1 MKSSSRFNKVA
12 YAAAIACFASIAHG
26 QSAVGI
32 YGVADLGVRHTSGMD
47 ASNAPA
53 AANANTNAMGSG
65 IDTTSRLGYRGTED
79 LGGGLKA
86 EFNFETGLNVDT
98 GTPANA
104 KFFDR
109 ASVVGLSG
117 SWGSVLTGRQTTLL
131 ADAVGV
137 VDPLGNRYASFNP
150 NIQIAALSG
159 HKLGQEYGSAGS
171 STGSYRLDNAI
182 KYIGKSGS
190 FTGRAMYG
198 FGEQTGSTTKL
209 SSSGVSL
216 TYEDARLA
224 ATLAYSQF
232 KSIADLDLKAYFGG
246 VSAKL
251 GDAKLN
257 LSYGQH
263 DAQTSLVAKTDNK
276 TLGLGVNYPLSNSLS
291 LIATYYK
298 VDRARTGLTADGF
311 NRMVTFAEYKL
322 SKRSLIYAE
331 VDSTQWRN
339 NYQGTGNA
347 NTGKGFSLGIKHT
360 F

>member
-1 MKSSSRFNKVA
+1 MKTSSALNKIA
-12 YAAAIACFASIAHG
+12 CAAAIVCFTSLSHG

-53 AANANTNAMGSG
+53 TANANAMGSG

-117 SWGSVLTGRQTTLL
+117 AWGTALGGRQTTLL

-171 STGSYRLDNAI
+171 SSGSYRLDNAI
-182 KYIGKSGS
+182 KYIGKFGNFS
-190 FTGRAMYG
+190 GRAMYG
-198 FGEQTGSTTKL
+198 FGEQNGSNAKL
-209 SSSGVSL
+209 SSTGASL
-216 TYEDARLA
+216 AYEDARFA

-232 KSIADLDLKAYFGG
+232 KSIANLDLKAYFGG

-251 GDAKLN
+251 GDSKLN

-263 DAQTSLVAKTDNK
+263 EAQTSLVAKTENK
-276 TLGLGVNYPLSNSLS
+276 TLGLGVNHPLSDSLS

-298 VDRARTGLTADGF
+298 VDRSRTGLTADGF

-322 SKRSLIYAE
+322 SKRSLVYAE
-331 VDSTQWRN
+331 LDSTKWKN

-347 NTGKGFSLGIKHT
+347 STGKGFSMGVKHT